1 MDKLSIRQKLYL
13 VFSMLII
20 IFICNGLYSAFTLN
34 KVNDGAMRIA
44 TEHLQG
50 VLAATD
56 SSSAMANYR
65 QGEYAIVTATSLPNR
80 VRAAQETKK
89 LGDQID
95 ITFDQMAPTLTGDA
109 AQDFNEMR
117 QIWDN
122 YKNNSTRLMQLAENN
137 QSPEALKL
145 LERSSTDYD
154 AITNKLS
161 TVVDNRKDFIH
172 EENVAAAAEY
182 SRAKITLILSILF
195 VIVLSGVMAWYL
207 SSTIHVSIHYLMD
220 VSKEVSSGN
229 LTVRVEAKSQDE
241 FGVLTNAYKDT
252 IANLRTLI
260 HNIQKTSEN
269 VAAFSEEL
277 TANASQSAQAT
288 QQVAISIGNVAA
300 ATSQQGTA
308 VSSSAADIRV
318 MSEDIRGFED
328 SASASS
334 DSAHRVE
341 DIAVKGK
348 TAIAGAVTQ
357 MNQITDSVTE
367 LAAVIEKL
375 AERSMEIGQISD
387 TISNIADQTNL
398 LALNAAIEAA
408 RAGEAGR
415 GFSVVAE
422 EVRKLAEESGQ
433 AAQQIAALI
442 ASIQT
447 DTTQAVD
454 RMKNGTEDVQSGKEV
469 VNKAGVAFETITSA
483 VKELTSN
490 SEAILSAARRSAKK
504 AAELVAVM
512 DGINESGREVAV
524 ETESVS
530 AATEEQSASMDEIA
544 NASQMLAGLAQELQD
559 STTKFKL

>member
-1 MDKLSIRQKLYL
+1 
-13 VFSMLII
+13 
-20 IFICNGLYSAFTLN
+20 
-34 KVNDGAMRIA
+34 
-44 TEHLQG
+44 
-50 VLAATD
+50 
-56 SSSAMANYR
+56 
-65 QGEYAIVTATSLPNR
+65 
-80 VRAAQETKK
+80 
-89 LGDQID
+89 
-95 ITFDQMAPTLTGDA
+95 
-109 AQDFNEMR
+109 
-117 QIWDN
+117 
-122 YKNNSTRLMQLAENN
+122 
-137 QSPEALKL
+137 
-145 LERSSTDYD
+145 
-154 AITNKLS
+154 
-161 TVVDNRKDFIH
+161 
-172 EENVAAAAEY
+172 
-182 SRAKITLILSILF
+182 
-195 VIVLSGVMAWYL
+195 
-207 SSTIHVSIHYLMD
+207 
-220 VSKEVSSGN
+220 
-229 LTVRVEAKSQDE
+229 
-241 FGVLTNAYKDT
+241 
-252 IANLRTLI
+252 
-260 HNIQKTSEN
+260 
-269 VAAFSEEL
+269 
-277 TANASQSAQAT
+277 
-288 QQVAISIGNVAA
+288 VAISIGNVAA

-334 DSAHRVE
+334 ASAHRVE

-367 LAAVIEKL
+367 SAAVIEKL

-454 RMKNGTEDVQSGKEV
+454 RMKKGTEDVQSGKEV
-469 VNKAGVAFETITSA
+469 VNKAGIAFETITSA
-483 VKELTSN
+483 VEELTSN
-490 SEAILSAARRSAKK
+490 SEAILSAARRSAQK
-504 AAELVAVM
+504 AAELVEVM

-544 NASQMLAGLAQELQD
+544 NASQKLAGLAQELQD

>member
-207 SSTIHVSIHYLMD
+207 SSTIHASIHYLMD

-490 SEAILSAARRSAKK
+490 SEAILSAAQRSAKK

-544 NASQMLAGLAQELQD
+544 NASQKLAGLAQELQD

>member
-13 VFSMLII
+13 VFSMLIV

-122 YKNNSTRLMQLAENN
+122 YKNNSIRLMQLAENN
-137 QSPEALKL
+137 QSQEALKL

-367 LAAVIEKL
+367 SAAVIEKL

-454 RMKNGTEDVQSGKEV
+454 RMKNGTEDVQSGKV
-469 VNKAGVAFETITSA
+469 YMI
-483 VKELTSN
+483 
-490 SEAILSAARRSAKK
+490 
-504 AAELVAVM
+504 
-512 DGINESGREVAV
+512 
-524 ETESVS
+524 
-530 AATEEQSASMDEIA
+530 Q
-544 NASQMLAGLAQELQD
+544 
-559 STTKFKL
+559 

>member
-1 MDKLSIRQKLYL
+1 MP
-13 VFSMLII
+13 
-20 IFICNGLYSAFTLN
+20 
-34 KVNDGAMRIA
+34 GA
-44 TEHLQG
+44 
-50 VLAATD
+50 
-56 SSSAMANYR
+56 
-65 QGEYAIVTATSLPNR
+65 
-80 VRAAQETKK
+80 
-89 LGDQID
+89 
-95 ITFDQMAPTLTGDA
+95 
-109 AQDFNEMR
+109 
-117 QIWDN
+117 
-122 YKNNSTRLMQLAENN
+122 
-137 QSPEALKL
+137 
-145 LERSSTDYD
+145 
-154 AITNKLS
+154 
-161 TVVDNRKDFIH
+161 RKDFIH
-172 EENVAAAAEY
+172 KENVAAAAEY
-182 SRAKITLILSILF
+182 AQVKITLIISILF
-195 VIVLSGVMAWYL
+195 VILLSGFMAWYL
-207 SSTIHVSIHYLMD
+207 SSSIHTSIQYLMD
-220 VSKEVSSGN
+220 ISKEVANGN
-229 LTVRVEAKSQDE
+229 LTVSVQAKTQDE

-252 IANLRTLI
+252 ITNLRTLI
-260 HNIQKTSEN
+260 DHIQKTSEN

-300 ATSQQGTA
+300 STSQQGA
-308 VSSSAADIRV
+308 SVSASANDIRA

-334 DSAHRVE
+334 ASAHRVE
-341 DIAVKGK
+341 DIATKGQ

-367 LAAVIEKL
+367 SAAVIEKL

-442 ASIQT
+442 ATIQT
-447 DTTQAVD
+447 DTVQAVE
-454 RMKNGTEDVQSGKEV
+454 RMKKGTEDVQGGKDV
-469 VNKAGVAFETITSA
+469 VNKAGTAFESIANA
-483 VKELTSN
+483 VSELTAS
-490 SEAILSAARRSAKK
+490 SESILSAAQRSAQK
-504 AAELVAVM
+504 AAQLVAVM
-512 DGINESGREVAV
+512 DGINKSGRDVAA

-544 NASQMLAGLAQELQD
+544 GASQKLAELAQELQN

>member
-122 YKNNSTRLMQLAENN
+122 YKNNSIRLMQLAENN

-207 SSTIHVSIHYLMD
+207 SSTIHASIHYLMD

>member
-207 SSTIHVSIHYLMD
+207 SSTIHASIHYLMD

-367 LAAVIEKL
+367 SAAVIEKL

>member
-207 SSTIHVSIHYLMD
+207 SSTIHASIHYLMD

-367 LAAVIEKL
+367 SAAVIEKL

-415 GFSVVAE
+415 GFSMVAE

>member
-207 SSTIHVSIHYLMD
+207 SSTIHASIHYLMD

-544 NASQMLAGLAQELQD
+544 NASQKLAGLAQELQD

>member
-1 MDKLSIRQKLYL
+1 MNALTIRKKLYL
-13 VFSMLII
+13 VFGLLII
-20 IFICNGLYSAFTLN
+20 IFICNGLYSAYTLN
-34 KVNDGAMRIA
+34 KVNNGAMRIA

-56 SSSAMANYR
+56 SNSAMSNYR
-65 QGEYAIVTATSLPNR
+65 QGEYAIVTATTLPNR

-95 ITFDQMAPTLTGDA
+95 ITFDTIAPALSGDA
-109 AQDFNEMR
+109 AQNFTEMR
-117 QIWDN
+117 QAWDN
-122 YKNNSTRLMQLAENN
+122 YKKNSTRLTQLAENN
-137 QSPEALKL
+137 QSADALKL
-145 LERSSTDYD
+145 LEKSNADYNT
-154 AITNKLS
+154 ITSKLS
-161 TVVDNRKDFIH
+161 TVVDDRKDFIH
-172 EENVAAAAEY
+172 KENVAAAAEY
-182 SRAKITLILSILF
+182 AQAKITLIISILF
-195 VIVLSGVMAWYL
+195 VILLSGFMAWYL
-207 SSTIHVSIHYLMD
+207 SSSIHTSIQYLMD
-220 VSKEVSSGN
+220 ISKEVANGN
-229 LTVRVEAKSQDE
+229 LTVSVQAKTQDE

-252 IANLRTLI
+252 ITNLRTLI
-260 HNIQKTSEN
+260 DHIQKTSEN

-300 ATSQQGTA
+300 STSQQGA
-308 VSSSAADIRV
+308 SVSASANDIRA

-334 DSAHRVE
+334 AHRVE
-341 DIAVKGK
+341 DIATKGQ

-367 LAAVIEKL
+367 SAAVIEKL

-442 ASIQT
+442 ATIQT
-447 DTTQAVD
+447 DTVQAVE
-454 RMKNGTEDVQSGKEV
+454 RMKKGTEDVQGGKDV
-469 VNKAGVAFETITSA
+469 VNKAGTAFESIANA
-483 VKELTSN
+483 VSELTAS
-490 SEAILSAARRSAKK
+490 SESILSAAQRSAQK
-504 AAELVAVM
+504 AAQLVAVM
-512 DGINESGREVAV
+512 DGINKSGRDVAA

-544 NASQMLAGLAQELQD
+544 GASQKLAELAQELQN

>member
-1 MDKLSIRQKLYL
+1 MNALTIRKKLYL
-13 VFSMLII
+13 VFGLLII
-20 IFICNGLYSAFTLN
+20 IFICNGLYSAYTLN
-34 KVNDGAMRIA
+34 KVNNGAMRIA

-56 SSSAMANYR
+56 SNSAMSNYR
-65 QGEYAIVTATSLPNR
+65 QGEYAIVTATTLPNR

-95 ITFDQMAPTLTGDA
+95 ITFDTIAPTLSGDA
-109 AQDFNEMR
+109 AQNFTEMR
-117 QIWDN
+117 QAWDN
-122 YKNNSTRLMQLAENN
+122 YKKNSTRLTQLAENN
-137 QSPEALKL
+137 QSADALKL
-145 LERSSTDYD
+145 LEKSNADYNT
-154 AITNKLS
+154 ITSKLS
-161 TVVDNRKDFIH
+161 TVVDDRKDLIH
-172 EENVAAAAEY
+172 KENVAAAAEY
-182 SRAKITLILSILF
+182 AQAKITLIISILF
-195 VIVLSGVMAWYL
+195 VILLSGFMAWYL
-207 SSTIHVSIHYLMD
+207 SSSIHTSIQYLMD
-220 VSKEVSSGN
+220 ISKEVANGN
-229 LTVRVEAKSQDE
+229 LTVSVQAKTQDE

-252 IANLRTLI
+252 ITNLRTLI
-260 HNIQKTSEN
+260 DHIQKTSEN

-300 ATSQQGTA
+300 STSQQGA
-308 VSSSAADIRV
+308 SVSASANDIRA

-334 DSAHRVE
+334 ASAHRVE
-341 DIAVKGK
+341 DIATKGQ

-367 LAAVIEKL
+367 SAAVIEKL

-442 ASIQT
+442 ATIQT
-447 DTTQAVD
+447 DTVQAVE
-454 RMKNGTEDVQSGKEV
+454 RMKKGTEDVQGGKDV
-469 VNKAGVAFETITSA
+469 VNKAGTAFESIANA
-483 VKELTSN
+483 VSELTAS
-490 SEAILSAARRSAKK
+490 SESILSAAQRSAQK
-504 AAELVAVM
+504 AAQLVAVM
-512 DGINESGREVAV
+512 DGINKSGRDVAA

-544 NASQMLAGLAQELQD
+544 GASQKLAELAQELQN